1 MTEEEHRKAVAK
13 AWTVYTKAR
22 DKYDDELDEAY
33 TEYENTVAHL
43 TRGKKEQGE

>member
-1 MTEEEHRKAVAK
+1 MNEEEHRKAVAK
-13 AWTVYTKAR
+13 AWAVYTEAR

-43 TRGKKEQGE
+43 TRGEKEQGG